1 MEKES
6 HMEDAFEAG
15 PGGSSGLDVPEE
27 CLCEEMRPVPW
38 SPASM
43 ISLVEEYPID
53 NRLRV

>member
-27 CLCEEMRPVPW
+27 CLCEEIRPVPW